1 MEAFDRTQKN
11 AMEANMKKI
20 IGAATA
26 TVLGLGAFT
35 TSAIAETIVT
45 ADVLNVRE
53 KPTTESKVVEKVKE
67 GQKLKVIH
75 TEEGWS
81 KIDLNGKELFVS
93 SEYTKD
99 IYHVTANLLNVR
111 TEANTESE
119 ILGRLKQDDVIESTH
134 QVKDGWL
141 QFEYKGK
148 TAYANV
154 SFLSSTALIEKKA
167 EEKTKRVAKV
177 QKAVK
182 AKEEVKTQKE
192 AKVQEIAKA
201 KETTK
206 EQKETK
212 AEEIVK
218 PKEEAKVTERVKV
231 KEETKAEEIVKPKE
245 EAKVTERVKVKEETK
260 AEEIVKPKEE
270 AKVKEIEKEEAKA
283 QEIEKAKEEA
293 KAQEIAKAKEE
304 AKAQEIEK
312 AKEEAKAQEIAKAKE
327 EAKAQEIEKAK
338 EEEKAQEIA
347 KAKEEEKAQE
357 IAKAKEEEKAQ
368 EIAKAKEEAKAQEI
382 AKAKEEAKAREIEKA
397 KEEAKAKAQEIAKAK
412 KEAQAR
418 EIEEAKAKEATKTQE
433 VSKNNTQ
440 SAKRELTVVATA
452 YTADPSENG
461 TYGGRVLTAM
471 GHDLTANP
479 NMRIIAVDPKVIPL
493 GSKVWV
499 EGYGEAIAGDTG
511 SAIKGNRIDV
521 LMGSK
526 SKAMNW
532 GRQTVKVKVL

>member
-1 MEAFDRTQKN
+1 
-11 AMEANMKKI
+11 MKKI

-26 TVLGLGAFT
+26 TVFGLGAFT

-53 KPTTESKVVEKVKE
+53 KPTTESKVIEKVKE
-67 GQKLKVIH
+67 GQKLKVIN

-93 SEYTKD
+93 SEFTKD

-111 TEANTESE
+111 SEANTESE
-119 ILGRLKQDDVIESTH
+119 ILGRLKKDDVIESTH
-134 QVKDGWL
+134 QAKDGWL

-154 SFLSSTALIEKKA
+154 SFLSSTAPSEKKA
-167 EEKTKRVAKV
+167 GEKTKQVAKV

-182 AKEEVKTQKE
+182 AKEEAKTQKVAKIQEIAKTKETTKMLEEVKVQEVAKGKEEKKVQEIAKPKEETKVQEIAKPKEEAKVKEVEKVKEEAKAQEIAKAKEE

-201 KETTK
+201 KE
-206 EQKETK
+206 
-212 AEEIVK
+212 
-218 PKEEAKVTERVKV
+218 
-231 KEETKAEEIVKPKE
+231 
-245 EAKVTERVKVKEETK
+245 
-260 AEEIVKPKEE
+260 E
-270 AKVKEIEKEEAKA
+270 AKVKEVEKV
-283 QEIEKAKEEA
+283 KEEA

-327 EAKAQEIEKAK
+327 EAKAQEIARAK
-338 EEEKAQEIA
+338 QEA
-347 KAKEEEKAQE
+347 
-357 IAKAKEEEKAQ
+357 KAQ

-382 AKAKEEAKAREIEKA
+382 ARAKEEAKAQEIARAKEEAKAREIEKA
-397 KEEAKAKAQEIAKAK
+397 KEEAKAK
-412 KEAQAR
+412 
-418 EIEEAKAKEATKTQE
+418 EE
-433 VSKNNTQ
+433 SKNNTQ

-532 GRQTVKVKVL
+532 GRQTVKVKIL

>member
-1 MEAFDRTQKN
+1 
-11 AMEANMKKI
+11 MKKV

-26 TVLGLGAFT
+26 TVFGLGAFT
-35 TSAIAETIVT
+35 TTATAETIVT

-53 KPTTESKVVEKVKE
+53 KPTTESKVVEKVKN
-67 GQKLKVIH
+67 GQELKVIN
-75 TEEGWS
+75 TEDGWS
-81 KIDLNGKELFVS
+81 KIELNGKEVFVS
-93 SEYTKD
+93 SEFTKD
-99 IYHVTANLLNVR
+99 VYHVTANLLNVR
-111 TEANTESE
+111 TEANTDSE
-119 ILGRLKQDDVIESTH
+119 ILGRLKKDDVIESTH

-154 SFLSSTALIEKKA
+154 SFLSSTAPTEKKT
-167 EEKTKRVAKV
+167 EEKTKQVAKV
-177 QKAVK
+177 QKSVK
-182 AKEEVKTQKE
+182 EKKEVKTQK
-192 AKVQEIAKA
+192 VAKA

-206 EQKETK
+206 AQ
-212 AEEIVK
+212 EIVK
-218 PKEEAKVTERVKV
+218 PKEEAKVVKV
-231 KEETKAEEIVKPKE
+231 KEEGKAQEIVKPKEEGKAQEIVKPKE
-245 EAKVTERVKVKEETK
+245 EAKIKEEVKVKEE
-260 AEEIVKPKEE
+260 E
-270 AKVKEIEKEEAKA
+270 KV
-283 QEIEKAKEEA
+283 
-293 KAQEIAKAKEE
+293 
-304 AKAQEIEK
+304 
-312 AKEEAKAQEIAKAKE
+312 
-327 EAKAQEIEKAK
+327 
-338 EEEKAQEIA
+338 QEIA

-357 IAKAKEEEKAQ
+357 IAKAKEEEKTR
-368 EIAKAKEEAKAQEI
+368 EIAKAKEEEKAREI
-382 AKAKEEAKAREIEKA
+382 AKAKEEER
-397 KEEAKAKAQEIAKAK
+397 
-412 KEAQAR
+412 
-418 EIEEAKAKEATKTQE
+418 AKEA
-433 VSKNNTQ
+433 SKNNIQ

-532 GRQTVKVKVL
+532 GRQTVKVKIL

>member
-1 MEAFDRTQKN
+1 
-11 AMEANMKKI
+11 MKKV

-26 TVLGLGAFT
+26 TVFGLGAFT
-35 TSAIAETIVT
+35 TTATAETIVT

-53 KPTTESKVVEKVKE
+53 KPTTESKVVEKVKNGE
-67 GQKLKVIH
+67 ELKVIN
-75 TEEGWS
+75 TEDGWS
-81 KIDLNGKELFVS
+81 KIELNGKEVFVS
-93 SEYTKD
+93 SEFTKD
-99 IYHVTANLLNVR
+99 IYHVTADLLNVR
-111 TEANTESE
+111 SESNTESK
-119 ILGRLKQDDVIESTH
+119 ILGRLKKDDVIESTK

-148 TAYANV
+148 TAYVNV
-154 SFLSSTALIEKKA
+154 SFLSSKAPIEKKA
-167 EEKTKRVAKV
+167 DEKTKQVAKV
-177 QKAVK
+177 QKSVK
-182 AKEEVKTQKE
+182 AKEEAKTQKITKAKETIKPKEEVKVQEVAKPKEEVKVQEVAKPKEEVKVQEVAKPKEEVKVQEVAKAKEE

-201 KETTK
+201 KE
-206 EQKETK
+206 E
-212 AEEIVK
+212 
-218 PKEEAKVTERVKV
+218 VKV
-231 KEETKAEEIVKPKE
+231 
-245 EAKVTERVKVKEETK
+245 
-260 AEEIVKPKEE
+260 
-270 AKVKEIEKEEAKA
+270 
-283 QEIEKAKEEA
+283 QEIAKAKEEA

-304 AKAQEIEK
+304 V
-312 AKEEAKAQEIAKAKE
+312 KAQEIAKAKE
-327 EAKAQEIEKAK
+327 EAKAR
-338 EEEKAQEIA
+338 EIA
-347 KAKEEEKAQE
+347 KAKEE
-357 IAKAKEEEKAQ
+357 AKAR

-382 AKAKEEAKAREIEKA
+382 AKAKEEAKAREIAKA
-397 KEEAKAKAQEIAKAK
+397 KEEAKAREIAKAK
-412 KEAQAR
+412 
-418 EIEEAKAKEATKTQE
+418 EEAKAREIAKAKEEAKARE
-433 VSKNNTQ
+433 IAKAKEEAKAREALKAKEESKNNAQ

-532 GRQTVKVKVL
+532 GRQTVKVKIL

>member
-1 MEAFDRTQKN
+1 
-11 AMEANMKKI
+11 MKKI

-53 KPTTESKVVEKVKE
+53 KPTTESKIVEKVKE

-154 SFLSSTALIEKKA
+154 SFLSSTAPIEKKA

-212 AEEIVK
+212 A
-218 PKEEAKVTERVKV
+218 KEEAKVREM
-231 KEETKAEEIVKPKE
+231 
-245 EAKVTERVKVKEETK
+245 
-260 AEEIVKPKEE
+260 
-270 AKVKEIEKEEAKA
+270 
-283 QEIEKAKEEA
+283 EKA
-293 KAQEIAKAKEE
+293 
-304 AKAQEIEK
+304 
-312 AKEEAKAQEIAKAKE
+312 
-327 EAKAQEIEKAK
+327 
-338 EEEKAQEIA
+338 
-347 KAKEEEKAQE
+347 KAQE

-368 EIAKAKEEAKAQEI
+368 EIAKAKEEAQEIEKVKEETKAEEIAKTKEEAKVQEIEKVKEEAKAQEI
-382 AKAKEEAKAREIEKA
+382 AKAKEEAKVRE
-397 KEEAKAKAQEIAKAK
+397 
-412 KEAQAR
+412 
-418 EIEEAKAKEATKTQE
+418 
-433 VSKNNTQ
+433 
-440 SAKRELTVVATA
+440 
-452 YTADPSENG
+452 
-461 TYGGRVLTAM
+461 
-471 GHDLTANP
+471 
-479 NMRIIAVDPKVIPL
+479 
-493 GSKVWV
+493 
-499 EGYGEAIAGDTG
+499 
-511 SAIKGNRIDV
+511 
-521 LMGSK
+521 
-526 SKAMNW
+526 
-532 GRQTVKVKVL
+532 

>member
-1 MEAFDRTQKN
+1 METFDRTQKN

-53 KPTTESKVVEKVKE
+53 KPTTESKIVEKVKE

-154 SFLSSTALIEKKA
+154 SFLSSTAPIEKKA

-260 AEEIVKPKEE
+260 AEEIAKTKEE
-270 AKVKEIEKEEAKA
+270 AKV
-283 QEIEKAKEEA
+283 QEIEKVKEEA

-312 AKEEAKAQEIAKAKE
+312 VKEEAQAQEIAKAKE
-327 EAKAQEIEKAK
+327 EAKAQEIEKVK
-338 EEEKAQEIA
+338 EEAKAQAQEIA
-347 KAKEEEKAQE
+347 KAKEEAKVREMEK
-357 IAKAKEEEKAQ
+357 
-368 EIAKAKEEAKAQEI
+368 AKAQEI

-397 KEEAKAKAQEIAKAK
+397 KEEAKAKSQEIAKAK
-412 KEAQAR
+412 EEAQAR
-418 EIEEAKAKEATKTQE
+418 EIEKAKAKEVTKTQE

-471 GHDLTANP
+471 GHDLTENP

-532 GRQTVKVKVL
+532 GRQTVKVKIL

>member
-1 MEAFDRTQKN
+1 
-11 AMEANMKKI
+11 MEANMKKV

-26 TVLGLGAFT
+26 TVFGLGAFT
-35 TSAIAETIVT
+35 TTATAETIVT

-53 KPTTESKVVEKVKE
+53 KPTTESKVVEKVKN
-67 GQKLKVIH
+67 GQELKVIN
-75 TEEGWS
+75 TEDGWS
-81 KIDLNGKELFVS
+81 KIELNGKEVFVS
-93 SEYTKD
+93 SEFTKD
-99 IYHVTANLLNVR
+99 VYHVTANLLNVR
-111 TEANTESE
+111 TEANTDSE
-119 ILGRLKQDDVIESTH
+119 ILGRLKKDDVIESTH

-154 SFLSSTALIEKKA
+154 SFLSSTAPTEKKT
-167 EEKTKRVAKV
+167 EEKTKQVAKV
-177 QKAVK
+177 QKSVK
-182 AKEEVKTQKE
+182 EKKEVKTQK
-192 AKVQEIAKA
+192 VAKA

-206 EQKETK
+206 AQ
-212 AEEIVK
+212 EIVK
-218 PKEEAKVTERVKV
+218 PKEEAKVVKV
-231 KEETKAEEIVKPKE
+231 KEEPKAQEIVKPKE
-245 EAKVTERVKVKEETK
+245 EEK
-260 AEEIVKPKEE
+260 AQEIVKPKEE
-270 AKVKEIEKEEAKA
+270 AKVKEEVKVKEEEKAQEIVKPKEEAK
-283 QEIEKAKEEA
+283 IKEEV
-293 KAQEIAKAKEE
+293 KVKEEEKVQEIAKAKEE
-304 AKAQEIEK
+304 EK
-312 AKEEAKAQEIAKAKE
+312 AREIV
-327 EAKAQEIEKAK
+327 KAK

-357 IAKAKEEEKAQ
+357 IAKAKEEEKAREIARAKEEERAR
-368 EIAKAKEEAKAQEI
+368 EIAKAKEEERAREI
-382 AKAKEEAKAREIEKA
+382 AKAKEEERAR
-397 KEEAKAKAQEIAKAK
+397 EIAKAK
-412 KEAQAR
+412 
-418 EIEEAKAKEATKTQE
+418 EEERAKEA
-433 VSKNNTQ
+433 SKNNIQ

-532 GRQTVKVKVL
+532 GRQTVKVKIL

>member
-1 MEAFDRTQKN
+1 
-11 AMEANMKKI
+11 MKKV

-26 TVLGLGAFT
+26 TVFGLGAFT
-35 TSAIAETIVT
+35 TTATAETIVT

-53 KPTTESKVVEKVKE
+53 KPTTESKVVEKVKN
-67 GQKLKVIH
+67 GQELKVIN
-75 TEEGWS
+75 TEDGWS
-81 KIDLNGKELFVS
+81 KIELNGKEVFVS
-93 SEYTKD
+93 SEFTKD
-99 IYHVTANLLNVR
+99 VYHVTANLLNVR
-111 TEANTESE
+111 TEANTDSE
-119 ILGRLKQDDVIESTH
+119 ILGRLKKDDVIESTH

-154 SFLSSTALIEKKA
+154 SFLSSTAPTEKKT
-167 EEKTKRVAKV
+167 EEKTKQVAKV
-177 QKAVK
+177 QKSVK
-182 AKEEVKTQKE
+182 EKKEVKTQK
-192 AKVQEIAKA
+192 VAKA

-206 EQKETK
+206 AQ
-212 AEEIVK
+212 EIVK
-218 PKEEAKVTERVKV
+218 PKEEAKVVKV
-231 KEETKAEEIVKPKE
+231 KEEGKAQEIVKPKE
-245 EAKVTERVKVKEETK
+245 EGK
-260 AEEIVKPKEE
+260 AQEIVKPKEE
-270 AKVKEIEKEEAKA
+270 AKVKEEVKV
-283 QEIEKAKEEA
+283 
-293 KAQEIAKAKEE
+293 
-304 AKAQEIEK
+304 
-312 AKEEAKAQEIAKAKE
+312 
-327 EAKAQEIEKAK
+327 K
-338 EEEKAQEIA
+338 EEEKAQEIVKPKEEAKVKEEVKVKEEEKVQEIA

-357 IAKAKEEEKAQ
+357 IAKAKEEEKTR
-368 EIAKAKEEAKAQEI
+368 EIAKAKEEEKAREI
-382 AKAKEEAKAREIEKA
+382 AKAKEEER
-397 KEEAKAKAQEIAKAK
+397 
-412 KEAQAR
+412 
-418 EIEEAKAKEATKTQE
+418 AKEA
-433 VSKNNTQ
+433 SKNNIQ

-532 GRQTVKVKVL
+532 GRQTVKVKIL

>member
-1 MEAFDRTQKN
+1 
-11 AMEANMKKI
+11 MKKV

-26 TVLGLGAFT
+26 TVFGLGAFT
-35 TSAIAETIVT
+35 TTATAETIVT

-53 KPTTESKVVEKVKE
+53 KPTTESKVVEKVKN
-67 GQKLKVIH
+67 GQELKVIN
-75 TEEGWS
+75 TEDGWS
-81 KIDLNGKELFVS
+81 KIELNGKEVFVS
-93 SEYTKD
+93 SEFTKD
-99 IYHVTANLLNVR
+99 VYHVTANLLNVR
-111 TEANTESE
+111 TEANTDSE
-119 ILGRLKQDDVIESTH
+119 ILGRLKKDDVIESTH

-154 SFLSSTALIEKKA
+154 SFLSSTAPTEKKT
-167 EEKTKRVAKV
+167 EEKTKQVAKV
-177 QKAVK
+177 QKSVK
-182 AKEEVKTQKE
+182 EKKEVKTQK
-192 AKVQEIAKA
+192 VAKA

-206 EQKETK
+206 AQ
-212 AEEIVK
+212 EIVK
-218 PKEEAKVTERVKV
+218 PKEEAKVVKV
-231 KEETKAEEIVKPKE
+231 KEEGKAQ
-245 EAKVTERVKVKEETK
+245 
-260 AEEIVKPKEE
+260 EIVKPKEE
-270 AKVKEIEKEEAKA
+270 AKVKEEVKVKEEEKAQEIVKPKEEAKIKEEVKVKEEEKV
-283 QEIEKAKEEA
+283 QEIAKAKEEE

-304 AKAQEIEK
+304 EKAREIVK
-312 AKEEAKAQEIAKAKE
+312 AKEEEKAREIAKAKE
-327 EAKAQEIEKAK
+327 EEKAREIVKAK

-368 EIAKAKEEAKAQEI
+368 EIAKAKEEEKAREI
-382 AKAKEEAKAREIEKA
+382 AKAKEEER
-397 KEEAKAKAQEIAKAK
+397 
-412 KEAQAR
+412 
-418 EIEEAKAKEATKTQE
+418 AKEA
-433 VSKNNTQ
+433 SKNNIQ

-532 GRQTVKVKVL
+532 GRKTVKVKIL

>member
-1 MEAFDRTQKN
+1 
-11 AMEANMKKI
+11 MKKV

-26 TVLGLGAFT
+26 TVFGLGAFT
-35 TSAIAETIVT
+35 TTATAETIVT

-53 KPTTESKVVEKVKE
+53 KPTTESKVVEKVKNGE
-67 GQKLKVIH
+67 ELKVIN
-75 TEEGWS
+75 TEDGWS
-81 KIDLNGKELFVS
+81 KIELNGKEVFVS
-93 SEYTKD
+93 SEFTKD
-99 IYHVTANLLNVR
+99 IYHVTADLLNVR
-111 TEANTESE
+111 SESNTESK
-119 ILGRLKQDDVIESTH
+119 ILGRLKKDDVIESTK

-148 TAYANV
+148 TAYVNV
-154 SFLSSTALIEKKA
+154 SFLSSKAPIEKKA
-167 EEKTKRVAKV
+167 GEKTKQVAKV
-177 QKAVK
+177 QKTVK
-182 AKEEVKTQKE
+182 AKEEVK
-192 AKVQEIAKA
+192 VQEVAK
-201 KETTK
+201 
-206 EQKETK
+206 
-212 AEEIVK
+212 
-218 PKEEAKVTERVKV
+218 P
-231 KEETKAEEIVKPKE
+231 
-245 EAKVTERVKVKEETK
+245 
-260 AEEIVKPKEE
+260 
-270 AKVKEIEKEEAKA
+270 
-283 QEIEKAKEEA
+283 
-293 KAQEIAKAKEE
+293 
-304 AKAQEIEK
+304 
-312 AKEEAKAQEIAKAKE
+312 
-327 EAKAQEIEKAK
+327 K

-357 IAKAKEEEKAQ
+357 IAKAKEEEKAREIAKAKEEAKAQEIAKTKEEEKAQ

-382 AKAKEEAKAREIEKA
+382 AKAKEEAKAQEITKA
-397 KEEAKAKAQEIAKAK
+397 KEEAKAQEIAKAK
-412 KEAQAR
+412 EEEKAR
-418 EIEEAKAKEATKTQE
+418 EIAKAKEEAKAREAIKTKEE
-433 VSKNNTQ
+433 SKNNTQ

-532 GRQTVKVKVL
+532 GRQTVKVKIL

>member
-1 MEAFDRTQKN
+1 
-11 AMEANMKKI
+11 MEANMKKV

-26 TVLGLGAFT
+26 TVFGLGAFT
-35 TSAIAETIVT
+35 TTATAETIVT

-53 KPTTESKVVEKVKE
+53 KPTTESKVVEKVKN
-67 GQKLKVIH
+67 GQELKVIN
-75 TEEGWS
+75 TEDGWS
-81 KIDLNGKELFVS
+81 KIELNGKEVFVS
-93 SEYTKD
+93 SEFTKD
-99 IYHVTANLLNVR
+99 VYHVTANLLNVR
-111 TEANTESE
+111 TEANTDSE
-119 ILGRLKQDDVIESTH
+119 ILGRLKKDDVIESTH

-154 SFLSSTALIEKKA
+154 SFLSSTAPTEKKT
-167 EEKTKRVAKV
+167 EEKTKQVAKV
-177 QKAVK
+177 QKSVK
-182 AKEEVKTQKE
+182 EKKEVKTQK
-192 AKVQEIAKA
+192 VAKA

-206 EQKETK
+206 AQ
-212 AEEIVK
+212 EIVK
-218 PKEEAKVTERVKV
+218 PKEEAKVVKV
-231 KEETKAEEIVKPKE
+231 KEEGKAQEIVKPKE
-245 EAKVTERVKVKEETK
+245 EGK
-260 AEEIVKPKEE
+260 AQEIVKPKEE
-270 AKVKEIEKEEAKA
+270 AKVKEEVKV
-283 QEIEKAKEEA
+283 
-293 KAQEIAKAKEE
+293 
-304 AKAQEIEK
+304 
-312 AKEEAKAQEIAKAKE
+312 
-327 EAKAQEIEKAK
+327 K
-338 EEEKAQEIA
+338 EEEKAQEIVKPKEEAKIKEEVKVKEEEKVQEIA

-357 IAKAKEEEKAQ
+357 IAKAKEEEKAREIVKAKEEEKAR
-368 EIAKAKEEAKAQEI
+368 EIAKAKEEEKAREI
-382 AKAKEEAKAREIEKA
+382 AKAKEEEKAR
-397 KEEAKAKAQEIAKAK
+397 EIAKAK
-412 KEAQAR
+412 EEERAR
-418 EIEEAKAKEATKTQE
+418 EIAKAKEEERAKE
-433 VSKNNTQ
+433 ASKNNIQ

-532 GRQTVKVKVL
+532 GRQTVKVKIL

>member
-1 MEAFDRTQKN
+1 
-11 AMEANMKKI
+11 MEANMKKI

-26 TVLGLGAFT
+26 TVFGLGAFT

-53 KPTTESKVVEKVKE
+53 KPTTESKVIEKVKE
-67 GQKLKVIH
+67 GQKLKVIN

-93 SEYTKD
+93 SEFTKD

-111 TEANTESE
+111 SEANTESE
-119 ILGRLKQDDVIESTH
+119 ILGRLKKDDVIESTH
-134 QVKDGWL
+134 QAKDGWL

-154 SFLSSTALIEKKA
+154 SFLSSTAPSEKKA
-167 EEKTKRVAKV
+167 GEKTKQVAKV

-182 AKEEVKTQKE
+182 AKEEAKTQKVAKIQEIAKTKETTKVLEEVKVQEVAKSKEEKKVQEIAKPKEETKVQEIAKPKEE
-192 AKVQEIAKA
+192 AKVKEVEKVKEEAKVQEIAKPKEETKVQEIAKA
-201 KETTK
+201 KE
-206 EQKETK
+206 
-212 AEEIVK
+212 
-218 PKEEAKVTERVKV
+218 EAK
-231 KEETKAEEIVKPKE
+231 AQEI
-245 EAKVTERVKVKEETK
+245 AKS
-260 AEEIVKPKEE
+260 
-270 AKVKEIEKEEAKA
+270 KEEAKA

-304 AKAQEIEK
+304 AKAQEI
-312 AKEEAKAQEIAKAKE
+312 AKSKE

-338 EEEKAQEIA
+338 EEAKAQEIA
-347 KAKEEEKAQE
+347 KS
-357 IAKAKEEEKAQ
+357 
-368 EIAKAKEEAKAQEI
+368 KEEAKAQEI
-382 AKAKEEAKAREIEKA
+382 VKAKEEAKAKEIARAKEEAKAREIEKA
-397 KEEAKAKAQEIAKAK
+397 KEEAKAK
-412 KEAQAR
+412 
-418 EIEEAKAKEATKTQE
+418 EE
-433 VSKNNTQ
+433 SKNNTQ

-532 GRQTVKVKVL
+532 GRQTVKVKIL

>member
-1 MEAFDRTQKN
+1 MEGFHRIQKNVMEAI
-11 AMEANMKKI
+11 MKKI

-154 SFLSSTALIEKKA
+154 SFLSSTAPIEKKA

-177 QKAVK
+177 QKKVQKAVK

-192 AKVQEIAKA
+192 VKVQEIAKA

-206 EQKETK
+206 EQKE
-212 AEEIVK
+212 
-218 PKEEAKVTERVKV
+218 VKV
-231 KEETKAEEIVKPKE
+231 KEIAKPKE

-283 QEIEKAKEEA
+283 QEIAKAKEEAKAQEIAKAKEEAKVQEIEKVKEEA

-304 AKAQEIEK
+304 AKAQEI
-312 AKEEAKAQEIAKAKE
+312 AKAKE
-327 EAKAQEIEKAK
+327 EA
-338 EEEKAQEIA
+338 
-347 KAKEEEKAQE
+347 
-357 IAKAKEEEKAQ
+357 KAQ

-397 KEEAKAKAQEIAKAK
+397 KEEAKAQEIAKAK

-418 EIEEAKAKEATKTQE
+418 EIEKAKEEAKAKEATKTQE